1 MARTRRTLALLLAAG
16 ALSCSNPPE
25 QYAAE
30 SATHPHPA
38 GPSMVALVGAVT
50 TAAGAP
56 VPGARLLLVATGRTP
71 GPELPAEGICDGPEV
86 AWNEARTDSSGNYF
100 AFLRSATGGPVCY
113 AVVVDPPAGM
123 GRRTVFGGVPGVMAD
138 ESGAETRIDV
148 VVLEGE

>member
-1 MARTRRTLALLLAAG
+1 MTRMRRTLALAFAAG
-16 ALSCSNPPE
+16 MLSCSSPPE

-30 SATHPHPA
+30 SARHPNPA

-50 TAAGAP
+50 TAAGVP

-71 GPELPAEGICDGPEV
+71 GPELPAEGICDGPEL
-86 AWNEARTDSSGNYF
+86 AWNEARTDSAGHYF
-100 AFLRSATGGPVCY
+100 AFLRSASGGPVCY

-123 GRRTVFGGVPGVMAD
+123 GRRTVFGGVPGMMSD